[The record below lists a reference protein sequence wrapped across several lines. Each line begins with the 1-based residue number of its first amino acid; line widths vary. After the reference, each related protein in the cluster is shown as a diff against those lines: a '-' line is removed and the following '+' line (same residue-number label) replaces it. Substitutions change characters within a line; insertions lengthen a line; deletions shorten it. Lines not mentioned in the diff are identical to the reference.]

1 MHHPTQS
8 ILCVLCNLTF
18 RSHRSL
24 KTHQQRRH
32 TSLQTVRLNSKIS
45 SSGSLP
51 DYGYVS
57 SYLVVAFSSQ
67 QFPLMAKY
75 ACEQQRLPLG
85 YLSAQLYPC
94 HQCHLS
100 FPCSRTL
107 RFHLLNRHEQHEHIL
122 CETILH
128 EMIVQ
133 IEETTRTVVDN
144 DNDDPDDDADD
155 FESMK
160 LILARQA
167 SQFGLV
173 DKTLATRSRRIKMDQ
188 NRLIHPT
195 CEHEK
200 RTCAN
205 LCLQYLSSYSKLIDN
220 YPYTI
225 ITVPKGNPFA
235 QGSIVSSQ
243 SSTVNSSV
251 HSSNSNEPNSNHES
265 TNGRQKRKSQKQT
278 EDAPSPQWKR
288 KLPSSPVAT
297 SSKTNRTGVP
307 NRSVTVKQS
316 TDSTT
321 NVRRP
326 HSC

>member
-32 TSLQTVRLNSKIS
+32 SSIQTVRLNSKIS
-45 SSGSLP
+45 STGALP

-107 RFHLLNRHEQHEHIL
+107 RFHLLNRHEQHEHVL

-133 IEETTRTVVDN
+133 IEETTRTVA
-144 DNDDPDDDADD
+144 DDDGDD
-155 FESMK
+155 EDDVESMK
-160 LILARQA
+160 LILAKRA

-188 NRLIHPT
+188 SRLIHPT

-235 QGSIVSSQ
+235 QGSIVSIL

-251 HSSNSNEPNSNHES
+251 NSSNSNEPNSTQES
-265 TNGRQKRKSQKQT
+265 INGRQKRKNQKRT
-278 EDAPSPQWKR
+278 DDAPSPQWKR
-288 KLPSSPVAT
+288 KLPSNPIAT
-297 SSKTNRTGVP
+297 SSKTNRTGAL

-316 TDSTT
+316 MDSAT
-321 NVRRP
+321 NVRRSS
-326 HSC
+326 SC